1 MWTKVNIQPLS
12 KEELREVIN
21 TVYPPLCTVTDRLL
35 DIYFLLSAGKHEIS
49 DEGED
54 RQTSTAGKFLS
65 NEGRLIST
73 RSRKSFIKRVFN
85 VKDLMFTD
93 RDLSLYCCLGK
104 ERKHLYTTDQQ
115 DYIFDI

>member
-21 TVYPPLCTVTDRLL
+21 TVYPPLRTVTDRLL

-54 RQTSTAGKFLS
+54 AQTSTAGKFLS

-73 RSRKSFIKRVFN
+73 RSQKRLIKTVIN
-85 VKDLMFTD
+85 VEK
-93 RDLSLYCCLGK
+93 
-104 ERKHLYTTDQQ
+104 
-115 DYIFDI
+115 FDVY